1 MSSRLY
7 KQHFRWGKFCRW
19 FYYTRITLHVS
30 EGKWQLIMKVSLH
43 TTKTTAMEQQNNA
56 LLLSTHQQVSTYPLS
71 CAILSDWSC
80 LKSARQP
87 RSFCHFLC
95 SMCQCVHSHIHWLSL
110 RISFYK
116 YLIATQNQWLL
127 MALSMISALCATI
140 WLIDNDVSVKC
151 ALTVACMP
159 YIHIYTRY
167 SYIVSAYIS

>member
-1 MSSRLY
+1 
-7 KQHFRWGKFCRW
+7 
-19 FYYTRITLHVS
+19 
-30 EGKWQLIMKVSLH
+30 
-43 TTKTTAMEQQNNA
+43 MEQQNNA
-56 LLLSTHQQVSTYPLS
+56 LLLSTHQQVSTYLLS
-71 CAILSDWSC
+71 CALLSDWSC

-127 MALSMISALCATI
+127 MTLSMISALCATI

-159 YIHIYTRY
+159 YIHIYVYKILVHSICIYFVANTSDDIQKNITTRQSILLYRKY
-167 SYIVSAYIS
+167 SKNQLQRLASHKCCSSTAYLCI